1 MNTSKRV
8 SFDINPQPFLDIVA
22 SGEAKSEYD
31 VSCFGP
37 YTDHEQTVHTITS
50 DHYVWENTK
59 YWLHQLSDREKWAD
73 LIDYVSDCIEIEV
86 KRLILIEQ
94 PPGSIQ
100 PIHRD
105 HFEQHI
111 RKMYPHEVRKPL
123 KANIQL
129 QDWTPGWQF
138 GIAPTERNIDK
149 DWSIDTHWKVG
160 DGWYFTHETYHM
172 SCNASNKTKISLG
185 ASGVPKRDLL

>member
-1 MNTSKRV
+1 V

-22 SGEAKSEYD
+22 SEEEKVELD
-31 VSCFGP
+31 VSMGGF
-37 YTDHEQTVHTITS
+37 DDIKQTAHSITS
-50 DHYVWENTK
+50 NYYVRENTT
-59 YWLHQLSDREKWAD
+59 YWLYKLSNREKWAD
-73 LIDYVSDCIEIEV
+73 LIDYVSDCIEIDV
-86 KRLILIEQ
+86 RRLVIVEI
-94 PPGSIQ
+94 PPGTIQ

-123 KANIQL
+123 KAQIQL

-149 DWSIDTHWKVG
+149 DWSIDTHWKAG
-160 DGWYFTHETYHM
+160 DGWYFTHETYHL
-172 SCNASNKTKISLG
+172 SCNASNQTKISL
-185 ASGVPKRDLL
+185 AAAGVPKRDLL